1 MVSSGNNN
9 SSRASPTM
17 EARQILKTKM
27 KRLNAS
33 GRTYVKDRP
42 LSADFRK
49 SIIDEVLRNGG
60 DIYTSYFP
68 ALLLMTSKARQVA
81 TGNGASCP

>member
-1 MVSSGNNN
+1 
-9 SSRASPTM
+9 M
-17 EARQILKTKM
+17 EAHQILKKTEM

-33 GRTYVKDRP
+33 GRTYVKGRP

-49 SIIDEVLRNGG
+49 SLIDEMLGNGS
-60 DIYTSYFP
+60 DIYTRYFP